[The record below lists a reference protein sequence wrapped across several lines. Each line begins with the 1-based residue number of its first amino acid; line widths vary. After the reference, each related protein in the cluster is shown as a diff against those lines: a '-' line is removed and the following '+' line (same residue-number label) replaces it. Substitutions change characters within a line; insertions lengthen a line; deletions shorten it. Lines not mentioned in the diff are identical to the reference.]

1 MNIIFNCKYLSELL
15 FEKDYKIT
23 NSFVGSMS
31 VYLKNQSNMR
41 EREERIELFIY
52 WLEVVTKIFAWKCCP
67 DGKTKLFMKIC
78 NKAKDVS
85 SNSTSN
91 GQNAVHCEHANWE
104 YTACS
109 QNQSDC
115 GICKRLP
122 PHALQKK
129 LIHNFTGNVSTTLL
143 WPVAFYRDYAEFV
156 CCIVHVTKKDL
167 QIKDTLHLI
176 LLLNKQNFT
185 PPPLQQQ

>member
-23 NSFVGSMS
+23 NSFVSSMS

-91 GQNAVHCEHANWE
+91 G
-104 YTACS
+104 
-109 QNQSDC
+109 
-115 GICKRLP
+115 
-122 PHALQKK
+122 
-129 LIHNFTGNVSTTLL
+129 
-143 WPVAFYRDYAEFV
+143 
-156 CCIVHVTKKDL
+156 
-167 QIKDTLHLI
+167 
-176 LLLNKQNFT
+176 
-185 PPPLQQQ
+185 